1 MAKGHFSVIFKKKI
15 SKFNKSVAVDSD
27 KSISQRSFII
37 GSISQGVSKVKN
49 VLESEDVFSTVNC
62 LRKLNCKIKKIKK
75 GEYKIYGKGLGSF
88 YCKKNTTLNF
98 GNSGT
103 AARLLGFGVCSTSPN
118 IQIKLTGDKSLSKRN
133 MFKIIKVME
142 QFGAEFL
149 PKNKF
154 HFPLTLISS
163 EMPIGF
169 KFNAGIS
176 SQIKSAVMLAGAN
189 SYGKTLIV
197 EKIKSRDHT
206 EKMLKH
212 NTHVIKIKKGKQ
224 NFIEIK
230 GRETLNPISI
240 SVPGDP
246 SSASFYAGLC
256 LLNKNSKIVLRQVH
270 INPTRIG
277 FFNII
282 RKHKGKI
289 NFKNKKMQGNEMVA
303 DVHVRS
309 SKIKPLKVG
318 EKYFVSCQDEYP
330 IMISMACFLPGTS
343 IFKGIEDLAN
353 KESNRIKEMQKICGQ
368 IGIKTRASKNE
379 MRVYGNPNLNASGK
393 TISVSGVLDHRIL
406 ISAAILALLSGAK
419 ANLKNFEQVRT
430 SCPNFLSTI
439 SGLGGKF
446 EIKKKN

>member
-1 MAKGHFSVIFKKKI
+1 MQKAQYSVVFKEKI
-15 SKFNKSVAVDSD
+15 KEFNKSIDVDSD
-27 KSISQRSFII
+27 KSLSIRSILFGAIAE
-37 GSISQGVSKVKN
+37 GVSEVKN
-49 VLESEDVFSTVNC
+49 LLESDDVISTINFIK
-62 LRKLNCKIKKIKK
+62 KLGVKLKKIKK
-75 GEYKIYGKGLGSF
+75 GKYLIYGQGLGGL
-88 YCKKNTTLNF
+88 YPQKNTTLNF

-103 AARLLGFGVCSTSPN
+103 AARLLGFGACSTNPN
-118 IQIKLTGDKSLSKRN
+118 IQIKLTGDKSLSKRS
-133 MFKIIKVME
+133 MFKVIKTME

-176 SQIKSAVMLAGAN
+176 SQIKSAVILAGVN

-212 NTHVIKIKKGKQ
+212 NTHAIKIKKGKQ
-224 NFIEIK
+224 NLIEIK
-230 GRETLNPISI
+230 GRETLSPINI

-256 LLNKNSKIVLRQVH
+256 LLNKNSKIILKQVH

-289 NFKNKKMQGNEMVA
+289 SFKNKKMQGNEMVA

-309 SKIKPLKVG
+309 SKIKPLKVN
-318 EKYFVSCQDEYP
+318 EKFFVSCQDEYP
-330 IMISMACFLPGTS
+330 VMISMACFLPGTS

-353 KESNRIKEMQKICGQ
+353 KESNRIKEMQKICRQ
-368 IGIKTRASKNE
+368 IGIKTRTSKNE
-379 MRVYGNPNLNASGK
+379 IKVYGNPNLNASGK

-406 ISAAILALLSGAK
+406 ISAAILALLTGAK

-439 SGLGGKF
+439 DGLGGKF